1 MQIIWLRPDNL
12 TDKTDRQ
19 ALVAYSNF
27 NSNNRQVEFNANNP
41 DNENDNARGRASEQ
55 VYLLCALTCLE
66 PPAKHSANFRKIGL
80 KLKKSRFIHKFK
92 LQ

>member
-41 DNENDNARGRASEQ
+41 ENDNDNARGRASEQ
-55 VYLLCALTCLE
+55 VWFRSQVLIQVTGVLLRCLLRVLL
-66 PPAKHSANFRKIGL
+66 PL
-80 KLKKSRFIHKFK
+80 
-92 LQ
+92 

>member
-1 MQIIWLRPDNL
+1 MYRGCDCGYS

-41 DNENDNARGRASEQ
+41 ENDNENARGRASER
-55 VYLLCALTCLE
+55 VCLLCILSGFQ
-66 PPAKHSANFRKIGL
+66 PSSKHSAYFRNVGL
-80 KLKKSRFIHKFK
+80 KLEDFCFIYKFK
-92 LQ
+92 L

>member
-1 MQIIWLRPDNL
+1 MQITWLRLGNS

-41 DNENDNARGRASEQ
+41 ENDNENARGRASER
-55 VYLLCALTCLE
+55 VCLLCILYRFQ
-66 PPAKHSANFRKIGL
+66 PSSKHTANFLKFGL
-80 KLKKSRFIHKFK
+80 ELEKSCFIHKFK
-92 LQ
+92 L